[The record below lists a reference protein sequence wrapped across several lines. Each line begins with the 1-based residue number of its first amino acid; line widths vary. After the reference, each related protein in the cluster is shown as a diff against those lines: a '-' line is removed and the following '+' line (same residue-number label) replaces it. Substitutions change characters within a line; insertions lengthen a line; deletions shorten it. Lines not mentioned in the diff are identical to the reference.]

1 MKNSRPVNILLIE
14 DNPGDIRLA
23 QEAFKE
29 GKIDIHLDTATDGM
43 EALRFLQK
51 MSPYQEVGTPDLIL
65 LDLNLPK
72 KDGREVL
79 FEIKSDPALRR
90 IPVVI
95 LTTSNAEQ
103 DIMNCYNLH
112 VNCYINKPVDFDR
125 FVDIIEKIEDFW
137 LKTAILPT
145 MINWF
150 WNDDTITYWTIRNEK
165 IHEYE
170 IQNTHFADRGQSR
183 R

>member
-1 MKNSRPVNILLIE
+1 MKKTRPVNILLIE
-14 DNPGDIRLA
+14 DNPGDVRLA

-29 GKIDIHLDTATDGM
+29 GNLEVQLDVVMDGL
-43 EALRFLQK
+43 EAIRYLHKFG
-51 MSPYQEVGTPDLIL
+51 PYEDSSTPDLIL

-79 FEIKSDPALRR
+79 GEIKEDPNLKC

-103 DIMNCYNLH
+103 DVIHSYNLH

-125 FVDIIEKIEDFW
+125 FFDIIKRIEEFW
-137 LKTAILPT
+137 LNTAILPT
-145 MINWF
+145 MV
-150 WNDDTITYWTIRNEK
+150 
-165 IHEYE
+165 H
-170 IQNTHFADRGQSR
+170 
-183 R
+183 